1 MTMNRGTAITRDS
14 FKKCAYFLSLVE
26 GDATKG
32 WVMAQNEWLEEAQVD
47 PSIIPMY
54 LSPWNIIQSE
64 FTKAFTNYANREKAY
79 DALGQLRMKGSDVN
93 TYIADFRCLAKEA
106 GVSQDDVN
114 NLRMFAKGLPKGLC
128 KECLVHDDPDTF
140 EAWAMSAQN
149 RQHIYMKEKAIFT
162 TYGSPPPSNN
172 RQQPQ
177 QSGWIWHRN
186 EGSGSGGNNWH
197 NNNPGRPQQGQGQG
211 RPAPPRP
218 QLRAYDENR
227 MDTSATV
234 RKASSDKEKEEYRKE
249 GRCYECGKQ
258 GHLARDCPNCKNRQQ
273 QQPRAR
279 ATKAEKNQTGNLIE
293 FDDDDGSTTD
303 TPETLS
309 VATRVLRFSE
319 KERDKFMDYMRRNR
333 EDLDFQH
340 A

>member
-1 MTMNRGTAITRDS
+1 
-14 FKKCAYFLSLVE
+14 LSLVE
-26 GDATKG
+26 GDATNG
-32 WVMAQNEWLEEAQVD
+32 WVMAQNEWLEEAQID
-47 PSIIPMY
+47 PTIIPMF
-54 LSPWNIIQSE
+54 LSPWNVIQSE

-79 DALGQLRMKGSDVN
+79 DALGQLCMKGSDVDS
-93 TYIADFRCLAKEA
+93 YIADFRRLAKEA

-149 RQHIYMKEKAIFT
+149 RQCIYMKEKAIFM

-177 QSGWIWHRN
+177 QTGWIWRCN
-186 EGSGSGGNNWH
+186 EGSGGSSNNWC
-197 NNNPGRPQQGQGQG
+197 NNSNQGQRQQGQG
-211 RPAPPRP
+211 RPAAPRP
-218 QLRAYDENR
+218 QLCAYDENR
-227 MDTSATV
+227 MDTSAV
-234 RKASSDKEKEEYRKE
+234 VCKASSDKEKEEYRKE

-258 GHLARDCPNCKNRQQ
+258 GHLARDCPNRKNRQQ
-273 QQPRAR
+273 QSPRAR
-279 ATKAEKNQTGNLIE
+279 TAKAEKNQTGNLIE

-309 VATRVLRFSE
+309 VAARVLRFTE
-319 KERDKFMDYMRRNR
+319 KERDK
-333 EDLDFQH
+333 
-340 A
+340 